1 MLFTPEEIQQ
11 LFFIVDY
18 RIARVIADV
27 LGKDYLSPDDID
39 VLKRFDF
46 DLKTE
51 ILKIPPYWQAFI
63 FGRLAAILSPA
74 QLSSLNFDDLRQY
87 VEKEQYP

>member
-39 VLKRFDF
+39 VLKGS
-46 DLKTE
+46 
-51 ILKIPPYWQAFI
+51 ILT
-63 FGRLAAILSPA
+63 
-74 QLSSLNFDDLRQY
+74 
-87 VEKEQYP
+87 

>member
-51 ILKIPPYWQAFI
+51 ILKIPPYCQSSYF
-63 FGRLAAILSPA
+63 LSTINHISGS
-74 QLSSLNFDDLRQY
+74 LISSTYTGCPL
-87 VEKEQYP
+87 